1 MLKICAQINEE
12 LQQQQK
18 IVVLVRLLEF
28 VKPEEGKVTEQ
39 EMAFIST
46 VAETFYVSADE
57 FNMLS
62 DFVLSSFN
70 QISITPNVL
79 LIDGNKDF
87 ELPGVKH
94 IYAEGLLD
102 ELRVVF
108 IESANIFFLRFRGT
122 HELYLNG
129 HLIQNE
135 KIFVLSNGSS
145 IRNPKIKPVYFSDI
159 VGRFALDKL
168 KERIVFEALDV
179 EYRFRSGKIGIHQ
192 MTFTEESGH
201 LVGIMGASGAGK
213 STLLNVLN
221 GSEKPTAGNVLIN
234 GIDIHRQPELVE
246 GQIGFVSQD
255 DLLIEELTVYQ
266 NLYFN
271 ARLCFDN
278 YTPQQLDEAVSRTL
292 VNLGLNE
299 IRDMRVGTPLNKK
312 ISGGQRK
319 RLNIA
324 LELIREPAILFLDE
338 PTSGLS
344 SRDSENILDLLKELT
359 LKGKL
364 VFVVIHQ
371 PSSEIFKMLDKLL
384 ILDTNNR
391 WLPHLQW
398 LILSSPY
405 VTLSQGFSMPT
416 GTRANAPPVAM

>member
-1 MLKICAQINEE
+1 MSESILKALMQLFAIISRPVAEEEMEANDYSDRRRVVEEFLRNQLNQELVAEYIKVFDNYYNLYQEKQSEKTKSKKRTSSSSVRVLKICAQINEE

-70 QISITPNVL
+70 QIPITPNVL

-159 VGRFALDKL
+159 VWRFALDKL

-192 MTFTEESGH
+192 MTFTEE
-201 LVGIMGASGAGK
+201 
-213 STLLNVLN
+213 
-221 GSEKPTAGNVLIN
+221 
-234 GIDIHRQPELVE
+234 
-246 GQIGFVSQD
+246 
-255 DLLIEELTVYQ
+255 
-266 NLYFN
+266 
-271 ARLCFDN
+271 
-278 YTPQQLDEAVSRTL
+278 
-292 VNLGLNE
+292 
-299 IRDMRVGTPLNKK
+299 
-312 ISGGQRK
+312 
-319 RLNIA
+319 
-324 LELIREPAILFLDE
+324 
-338 PTSGLS
+338 
-344 SRDSENILDLLKELT
+344 
-359 LKGKL
+359 
-364 VFVVIHQ
+364 
-371 PSSEIFKMLDKLL
+371 
-384 ILDTNNR
+384 
-391 WLPHLQW
+391 
-398 LILSSPY
+398 
-405 VTLSQGFSMPT
+405 
-416 GTRANAPPVAM
+416 